1 MKINFVTYDAFY
13 DLHSFTDISVDFS
26 MSGYVDTNIKTRSMR
41 LDIYQTTAD
50 YFNLAL
56 GIIYLL
62 LFMTILYTIILGR
75 FSIINKYRQY
85 QSWLKSE
92 IEYLTIVEK
101 RQRQLR
107 KPEYMRILTVLLDGF
122 TLINVVYSILTI
134 ISLV

>member
-1 MKINFVTYDAFY
+1 
-13 DLHSFTDISVDFS
+13 